1 MTNNNRRQNS
11 RIKSINLI
19 SFVGMGED
27 NKPEIQGIC
36 KSLNI
41 SQSGILIESLDQ
53 IDSRLVSLLSTDM
66 DNSLT
71 EVSGRVVYS
80 EKDPFGKFRTG
91 IKFTGN
97 QTQKRQFVV
106 NLVRVNN
113 TRKHHRVDSLPAVQ
127 LTQKAA

>member
-19 SFVGMGED
+19 SFVGMGAD
-27 NKPEIQGIC
+27 NQSEIQGIC

-53 IDSRLVSLLSTDM
+53 INSRFVSLLSTDM
-66 DNSLT
+66 DNNLT
-71 EVSGRVVYS
+71 EISGRVVYS

-97 QTQKRQFVV
+97 QTQIKQFVV
-106 NLVRVNN
+106 NLVRVNLS
-113 TRKHHRVDSLPAVQ
+113 RKYYRTDSQSGLH